1 MVFKLNLRQKQ
12 QQQQPITRCLLMTM
26 VVVVKFV
33 EILSL
38 KKSQFGQLWCLLQAD
53 QWPEACA
60 SSAAAR

>member
-12 QQQQPITRCLLMTM
+12 QQQQQPITRCLLM
-26 VVVVKFV
+26 VVKFV